1 MKNKLVSII
10 VNCYNG
16 EKYLKN
22 CISSILKQKYQNFE
36 IIFFD
41 NCSSDGSKKIISEYN
56 DKRIKYYYSNKL
68 LPLYKA
74 RNEAIKKT
82 TSSLIAF
89 LDVDDWWHETYLSSR
104 VNEFDNEN
112 YDYYYSNVYIF
123 YEKNKIYKKYKK
135 YSLPKGKIFNLLA
148 KDYFIIISGL
158 ILKKKIFNQVG
169 YFNDNFNIIGDFDL
183 VMRISKSYMAH
194 SINEP
199 LIYYRHHKNN
209 FSKQNSE
216 MFFNE
221 FKEWY
226 ENKIK
231 SDDKYFHKNIEHFK
245 KKLNSLEIINLL
257 INKKKNFYL
266 LKKILIY
273 PDLQKKL
280 KYLIAF
286 FIPKKL
292 IIYLML

>member
-1 MKNKLVSII
+1 MPKKISVI

-16 EKYLKN
+16 EKYLN
-22 CISSILKQKYQNFE
+22 QCISSILNQKYQNFE
-36 IIFFD
+36 IIFYD
-41 NCSSDGSKKIISEYN
+41 NFSSDNSKNIVKNFKDI
-56 DKRIKYYYSNKL
+56 RIKYFSSDRKL
-68 LPLYKA
+68 SLYEA
-74 RNEAIKKT
+74 RNRAIKF
-82 TSSLIAF
+82 SSGEIIAF

-104 VNEFDNEN
+104 AKEFDNEN
-112 YDYYYSNVYIF
+112 YDYYYSNVYMF
-123 YEKNKIYKKYKK
+123 YEKNKAYKKYKN

-158 ILKKKIFNQVG
+158 MLKKKIFNEVG

-183 VMRISKSYMAH
+183 VMRISKSHMAH

-199 LIYYRHHKNN
+199 LIYYRYHKNN

-231 SDDKYFHKNIEHFK
+231 SNDEYFQKNIEHFK
-245 KKLNSLEIINLL
+245 KKLISLEIINLL
-257 INKKKNFYL
+257 INKNKNIYL
-266 LKKILIY
+266 FKKILSY

-292 IIYLML
+292 IIYLMS